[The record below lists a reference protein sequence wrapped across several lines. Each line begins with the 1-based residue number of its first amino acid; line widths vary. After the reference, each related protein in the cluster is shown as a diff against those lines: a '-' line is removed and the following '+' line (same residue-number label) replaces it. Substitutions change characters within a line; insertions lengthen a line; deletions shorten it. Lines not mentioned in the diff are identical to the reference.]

1 MPAINVVEAHV
12 GSSGVSVV
20 STPTGMVMTYTAESS
35 ISVQNTG
42 VSTIVINMGS
52 SGASTLAL
60 GTIAHVFSLFG
71 E

>member
-20 STPTGMVMTYTAESS
+20 STGMVMTYTAESS

-60 GTIAHVFSLFG
+60 GTIAHVFSFFG